1 MLAKEKQDGTFSPDP
16 NAPPMILTRPVLLAC
31 FLAIPASAVD
41 FKKDIQPILEK
52 NCYECHS
59 EAKKKR
65 KGGFVFDDLET
76 FKLDIAD
83 NDVAQ
88 IRPGKPAESHFLEV
102 IVNPDHDRHMPPD
115 DQLSSGDIR
124 KLTDWIKEGA
134 TFDGTVA
141 KTAATT
147 EGMPKKALPPIMSW
161 TNLEGKTIKAG
172 FVRLDGDNVVLRMP
186 ANAQEVPY
194 PLAKLSEASQK
205 LARDCAAP

>member
-1 MLAKEKQDGTFSPDP
+1 MLAKEKRGGTFSPDL
-16 NAPPMILTRPVLLAC
+16 NAPMPLPRFIFIMPFLSALAT
-31 FLAIPASAVD
+31 AAD

-59 EAKKKR
+59 EKAKKK
-65 KGGFVFDDLET
+65 KAGFVFDNLEV

-102 IVNPDHDRHMPPD
+102 MVNDGKNHMPPK
-115 DQLSSGDIR
+115 DQLSTGDI
-124 KLTDWIKEGA
+124 KKITEWISEGA
-134 TFDGTVA
+134 SFDKDAPKMAAVA
-141 KTAATT
+141 A
-147 EGMPKKALPPIMSW
+147 KKVLPPIMSW
-161 TNLEGKTIKAG
+161 TNLDGKTIKAG
-172 FVRLDGDNVVLRMP
+172 FVRLDGENVVLKIP
-186 ANAQEVPY
+186 LNAAEVSY

>member
-1 MLAKEKQDGTFSPDP
+1 MPLPRPMLAFS
-16 NAPPMILTRPVLLAC
+16 LLAI
-31 FLAIPASAVD
+31 ATAGAAD

-59 EAKKKR
+59 EKAKKR
-65 KGGFVFDDLET
+65 KGGFVFDDLSA

-88 IRPGKPAESHFLEV
+88 IRPGKPGESHFLEV
-102 IVNPDHDRHMPPD
+102 IVNEGHERHMPPKG
-115 DQLSSGDIR
+115 QLSRTEISKI
-124 KLTDWIKEGA
+124 TDWIKEGA

-141 KTAATT
+141 TTAAAAT
-147 EGMPKKALPPIMSW
+147 PAKKALPPIMSW
-161 TNLEGKTIKAG
+161 TNTEGKTIKAG
-172 FVRLDGDNVVLRMP
+172 FVRLEGENVVLRMP